1 MIRATIAI
9 IMSIVV
15 LGCSDREATYRE
27 NIGKT
32 AFNATNGIEIGRI
45 EGVAQVNGAWVYRVN
60 REGRTINSPVDN
72 VVVRDAPSTV
82 AKEPAPVATAAQIDP
97 AVESTAT
104 EFRRRLAQYGGT
116 LRSMTMTGGTIA
128 AAWTSS
134 KCDYLEPEV
143 IDLLL
148 SVNRTQKAS
157 PAIRG
162 SRTCG
167 GKENTFSLDG
177 STFQQYRTGNISDA
191 DVLKAIR

>member
-1 MIRATIAI
+1 MRRATIAI
-9 IMSIVV
+9 VLPIIMS
-15 LGCSDREATYRE
+15 GCSDPETTYRA

-32 AFNATNGIEIGRI
+32 AFNATNGVEIGRI

-60 REGRTINSPVDN
+60 REARLINSPVDN
-72 VVVRDAPSTV
+72 VVVKDTPSTV
-82 AKEPAPVATAAQIDP
+82 AKEPAPVAPAAQIDP

-116 LRSMTMTGGTIA
+116 LSSMTMAGGTIA

-134 KCDYLEPEV
+134 KCDYLEGEV

-167 GKENTFSLDG
+167 GKDNTFSLDG
-177 STFQQYRTGNISDA
+177 ATFERYRTAKISDP